1 MTRSNFFV
9 KQKYKLGMWLRKF
22 QSSNSFTLI
31 RVEAATKN
39 LIILGCFISFTSC
52 KDYFKN
58 DYTDNSPTSGKLKVY
73 YDEGLQ
79 LHLEN
84 HIYTF
89 ESFYTNAHIQPVQTS
104 ENEAVQALYND
115 SCKAIVISRML
126 NETEKK
132 AFESKKYFP
141 KYSAVAK
148 SGVALITNV
157 NTQIANLTYEQVTD
171 LLTKPFV
178 CKDSISNDTK
188 LNVLIDKKNSA
199 VMHYLLDSV
208 LKGKP
213 FSSNC
218 NVLNSSIESINY
230 VAKNKNTIAF
240 IDFAWLSDVDDS
252 IYKANR
258 NLVKF
263 IAISKSNSTAFELP
277 SQSSFKLNAYPFTR
291 TIYVYRNTADF
302 SLAKGFETFVAGPKG
317 QNTFLKQGLLPT
329 HQQERSVTITTK

>member
-1 MTRSNFFV
+1 MKNNFLRLTSYV
-9 KQKYKLGMWLRKF
+9 LVLGTILF
-22 QSSNSFTLI
+22 SF
-31 RVEAATKN
+31 A
-39 LIILGCFISFTSC
+39 SC
-52 KDYFKN
+52 KNYFKN
-58 DYTDNSPTSGKLKVY
+58 DYVDNSPTSGKLKVY

-89 ESFYTNAHIQPVQTS
+89 ESFYPNAKVEPVQTS

-132 AFESKKYFP
+132 AFESKKYSP
-141 KYSAVAK
+141 KYSAVAL
-148 SGVALITNV
+148 SGVALITNSS
-157 NTQIANLTYEQVTD
+157 TQIDKLTYQQVLD

-208 LKGKP
+208 LKGVP
-213 FSSNC
+213 FSANC
-218 NVLNSSIESINY
+218 NGLNSTIDAINY
-230 VAKNKNTIAF
+230 VAKNKNTVAF

-252 IYKANR
+252 LYKANKPF
-258 NLVKF
+258 VKF
-263 IAISKSNSTAFELP
+263 IPISKANSSVFELP
-277 SQSSFKLNAYPFTR
+277 NQTSFKLNTYPFIR
-291 TIYVYRNTADF
+291 TIYVYRNTDDF

-329 HQQERSVTITTK
+329 HQQERKVTISTQ

>member
-1 MTRSNFFV
+1 MKINF
-9 KQKYKLGMWLRKF
+9 LRP
-22 QSSNSFTLI
+22 SSNVL
-31 RVEAATKN
+31 V
-39 LIILGCFISFTSC
+39 LGIILISFISCTN
-52 KDYFKN
+52 YFKN
-58 DYTDNSPTSGKLKVY
+58 DYNDNSPTSGKLKVY

-84 HIYTF
+84 HIFTF
-89 ESFYTNAHIQPVQTS
+89 ESFYPNAHIQPFQTS

-126 NETEKK
+126 NATEQK
-132 AFESKKYFP
+132 AFQSKKYTP

-157 NTQIANLTYEQVTD
+157 STQISKLTYQQIIE
-171 LLTKPFV
+171 LLSKPFV
-178 CKDSISNDTK
+178 FKDSIGNNIQ

-199 VMHYLLDSV
+199 VMHYLLDSI
-208 LKGKP
+208 LKGQA
-213 FSSNC
+213 FSANC
-218 NVLNSSIESINY
+218 NVLNSSKEGINF

-252 IYKANR
+252 IYIANKS
-258 NLVKF
+258 LVKF
-263 IAISKSNSTAFELP
+263 IAVSKLNSNVFQFP
-277 SQSSFKLNAYPFTR
+277 NQSSFKLNTYPFTR
-291 TIYVYRNTADF
+291 TIYVYRNTDDF

-329 HQQERSVTITTK
+329 HQQERNIKITTN

>member
-1 MTRSNFFV
+1 MYNTLRLFV
-9 KQKYKLGMWLRKF
+9 LL
-22 QSSNSFTLI
+22 SLLLI
-31 RVEAATKN
+31 
-39 LIILGCFISFTSC
+39 SSC
-52 KDYFKN
+52 KNYFKN
-58 DYTDNSPTSGKLKVY
+58 DYIDNSPTSGKLKLY

-79 LHLEN
+79 HHIEN

-89 ESFYTNAHIQPVQTS
+89 ESFYPNAHILPIQTS

-126 NETEKK
+126 NDAEQK
-132 AFESKKYFP
+132 AFASKKYIP

-148 SGVALITNV
+148 SGVALITNI
-157 NTQIANLTYEQVTD
+157 NTQIDKLNYEQVID
-171 LLTKPFV
+171 LLTKPFI

-188 LNVLIDKKNSA
+188 LSVLIDKKNSA

-213 FSSNC
+213 FSANC
-218 NVLNSSIESINY
+218 NVLNSSIESINF

-240 IDFAWLSDVDDS
+240 IDFAWLSDEDDS
-252 IYKANR
+252 LNKVNKLFIKFIPISKAN
-258 NLVKF
+258 
-263 IAISKSNSTAFELP
+263 SSTFELP
-277 SQSSFKLNAYPFTR
+277 NQSSFKLDTYPFTR
-291 TIYVYRNTADF
+291 TIYVYRNTDDF

-329 HQQERSVTITTK
+329 HQQERQITVMPK